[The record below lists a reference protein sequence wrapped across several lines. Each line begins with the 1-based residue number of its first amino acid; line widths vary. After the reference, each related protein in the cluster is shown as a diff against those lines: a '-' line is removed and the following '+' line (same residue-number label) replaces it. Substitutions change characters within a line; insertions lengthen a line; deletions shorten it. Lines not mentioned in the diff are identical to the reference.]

1 MKKYLVFLMFI
12 ISIFLLASCSQQEA
26 GYLIGAQSADGMSL
40 YIGYQWN
47 RYGSATATI
56 CYVSGGVADR
66 SLPADVTSTGLTIFR
81 YSWGSTVI
89 VTVLEIDGSK
99 AVYKNYSIDP
109 TGKITK
115 L

>member
-1 MKKYLVFLMFI
+1 MKQFLIFI
-12 ISIFLLASCSQQEA
+12 IFRTLSGLLCSCSQQEV

-47 RYGSATATI
+47 RYGSATATVNF
-56 CYVSGGVADR
+56 VSGGYSDR
-66 SLPADVTSTGLTIFR
+66 QLPADITSTGLTIFR
-81 YSWGSTVI
+81 YSWGSTV
-89 VTVLEIDGSK
+89 TVSILEIDGSK